1 MKKAPARK
9 PAGKPQTAAPRVV
22 GRITPKERD
31 EIQALY
37 ERRSG
42 LKELIAALQQSGAM
56 LASDALYEKVVADL
70 GKTSTRFQKWWDDKA
85 KAYGW
90 ENVPG
95 CHWSID
101 FDTCEISLSK

>member
-1 MKKAPARK
+1 MKKAPSKKTVVK
-9 PAGKPQTAAPRVV
+9 PDSFAPLIV
-22 GRITPKERD
+22 GRVTPAERD

-37 ERRSG
+37 ERRNG
-42 LKELIAALQQSGAM
+42 LKELIATLQQSGAV
-56 LASDALYEKVVADL
+56 LSSEALYEKVVADL
-70 GKTSTRFQKWWDDKA
+70 GKTSTRFQKWWEDKA
-85 KAYGW
+85 KTYGW